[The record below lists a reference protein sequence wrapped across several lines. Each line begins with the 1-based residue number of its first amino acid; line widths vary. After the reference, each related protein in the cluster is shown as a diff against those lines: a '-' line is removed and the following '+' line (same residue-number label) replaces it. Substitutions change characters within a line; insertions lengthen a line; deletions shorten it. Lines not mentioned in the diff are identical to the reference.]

1 MHSLLFE
8 FTALFFAEYIEEM
21 VIKNYDKKI

>member
-8 FTALFFAEYIEEM
+8 FTAFYFAENIEEM